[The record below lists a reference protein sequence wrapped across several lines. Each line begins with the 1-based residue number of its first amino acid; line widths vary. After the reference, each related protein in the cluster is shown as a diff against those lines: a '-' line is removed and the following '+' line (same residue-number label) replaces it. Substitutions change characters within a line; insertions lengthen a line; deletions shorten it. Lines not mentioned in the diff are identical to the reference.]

1 MGRLFGTDGVR
12 GIANKDLTN
21 ELAMKI
27 GSAAATVL
35 LEESKAQN
43 QPFLSARTRVHRA
56 ICLKRLS
63 QPVFAVSDAMFFPSA
78 LFRLLPLPIWLGSI
92 SVRRAL

>member
-12 GIANKDLTN
+12 GIANEDLTN

-35 LEESKAQN
+35 LEESKSAK
-43 QPFLSARTRVHRA
+43 PTVLIGKDTRASGDMLEAALTAGLCSFCRRCSDSCRCLSGW
-56 ICLKRLS
+56 
-63 QPVFAVSDAMFFPSA
+63 AVS
-78 LFRLLPLPIWLGSI
+78 
-92 SVRRAL
+92 V